1 VLLRDLSNK
10 SVNLL
15 SKMNTDSQKKQARYV
30 VSKLK
35 KNYPNAHCELHH
47 SNPVEL
53 LVATVMSAQC
63 TDVMVNK
70 VNKVFFKKYK
80 LPEGVADLPLSK
92 LEKEINSIGLYKN
105 KAKNIKKLCQILV
118 EKYDGKI
125 PETLAELIE
134 LPGVGRKTANVVLG
148 EIYNKP
154 EGVVVDTHVKRLS
167 KRLKLT
173 ESENPVVVERDLMEV
188 LPKKHWVQF
197 AHWMIFHGRRRCK
210 AQNPVC
216 SDCDFRRK
224 CDYYENNYK
233 QGNL

>member
-1 VLLRDLSNK
+1 
-10 SVNLL
+10 
-15 SKMNTDSQKKQARYV
+15 MNSDATKKQARYV
-30 VSKLK
+30 ISKLK

-47 SNPVEL
+47 RNPVEL

-70 VNKVFFKKYK
+70 VNKVFFENYK
-80 LPEGVADLPLSK
+80 LPWDAVDASVAK

-118 EKYDGKI
+118 EKYEGQI
-125 PETLAELIE
+125 PETLEELVE

-148 EIYNKP
+148 EIFNKP

-167 KRLKLT
+167 KRLSLT
-173 ESENPVVVERDLMEV
+173 DSDNPVVVEKDLMKV
-188 LPKKHWVQF
+188 VPKKHWVQF

-210 AQNPVC
+210 AQNPIC
-216 SDCDFRRK
+216 DDCDFKRK
-224 CDYYENNYK
+224 CAYYSQEYR
-233 QGNL
+233 